1 MTLGLVADQAAKSTI
16 FLRIDPMYS
25 GRSGQVEM
33 SVTTQAIEKVKEMI
47 LSGELHPGAKLPR
60 ENELAERLGV
70 SRSSLREAVRALAAL
85 NVIETRQG
93 DGTYVT
99 SLTPEVLLDVVGF
112 GIDLVEDPSLL
123 EVFQVRRFL
132 ETAATTTAAAT
143 ITDDELAALRDCMAR
158 MDRAESVEE
167 LVQVDE
173 EFHHM
178 VAGATHNSVL
188 VALADNLSSRTVRA
202 RLWRGVVE
210 RGAVERT
217 KLWHHAIL
225 EGLEARDP
233 ELARA
238 ADLVHLAEGESWL
251 RRALGLDVDGNGEA
265 EGE

>member
-1 MTLGLVADQAAKSTI
+1 
-16 FLRIDPMYS
+16 
-25 GRSGQVEM
+25 M
-33 SVTTQAIEKVKEMI
+33 SVTTEAIEKVKQMI

-99 SLTPEVLLDVVGF
+99 SLTPEVLLEVIGF
-112 GIDLVEDPSLL
+112 GIDLLEDPSLL
-123 EVFQVRRFL
+123 DVFQVRRFL
-132 ETAATTTAAAT
+132 ETAATAAAAGT
-143 ITDDELAALRDCMAR
+143 ITDDELAALRDCTAR

-173 EFHHM
+173 EFHHI
-178 VAGATHNSVL
+178 VASATRNSVL
-188 VALADNLSSRTVRA
+188 VVLTDNLSSRTVRA
-202 RLWRGVVE
+202 RLWRGVVD
-210 RGAVERT
+210 RGVVERT
-217 KLWHHAIL
+217 KQWHHAIL

-238 ADLVHLAEGESWL
+238 ADLTHLAEGESWL
-251 RRALGLDVDGNGEA
+251 RRALGRHIDGEA
-265 EGE
+265 REGG

>member
-1 MTLGLVADQAAKSTI
+1 
-16 FLRIDPMYS
+16 
-25 GRSGQVEM
+25 M
-33 SVTTQAIEKVKEMI
+33 SVTTEAIEKVKEMI

-60 ENELAERLGV
+60 ENELADRLGV

-99 SLTPEVLLDVVGF
+99 SLTPEVLLEVIGF

-123 EVFQVRRFL
+123 DFFQVRRFL
-132 ETAATTTAAAT
+132 ETAATAAAAAA
-143 ITDDELAALRDCMAR
+143 ITDDELAALRNCMER

-173 EFHHM
+173 EFHHI
-178 VAGATHNSVL
+178 VASATRNSVL
-188 VALADNLSSRTVRA
+188 VALTDNLSSRTVRA
-202 RLWRGVVE
+202 RLWRGVVD
-210 RGAVERT
+210 RGVVERT
-217 KLWHHAIL
+217 KQWHHAIL

-238 ADLVHLAEGESWL
+238 ADLAHLAEGEAWL
-251 RRALGLDVDGNGEA
+251 RRALGRDVDGDGEA
-265 EGE
+265 EGG